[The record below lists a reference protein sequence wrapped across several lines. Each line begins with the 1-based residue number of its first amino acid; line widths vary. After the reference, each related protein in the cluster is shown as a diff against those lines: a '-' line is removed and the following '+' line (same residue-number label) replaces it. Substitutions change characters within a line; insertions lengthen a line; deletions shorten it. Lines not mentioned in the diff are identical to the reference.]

1 MAIKGESEIE
11 GVLARGAWKR
21 GRARGKAPRDMNGG
35 VERERDG
42 V

>member
-1 MAIKGESEIE
+1 MAIKEESVMG
-11 GVLARGAWKR
+11 GVLARGAWKG